1 MFFKVVFN
9 KYYILKI
16 KLVLKNN
23 FSESFKKILIE
34 TENKVRNLNFKE
46 LKEED
51 ILINIVSNAT

>member
-1 MFFKVVFN
+1 M
-9 KYYILKI
+9 
-16 KLVLKNN
+16 LKNN

-51 ILINIVSNAT
+51 ILINIVSNAN